1 MINMILIA
9 SIIPSA
15 ITAPSILLPGRV
27 GNVPRQSTPM
37 QPIAPPSA
45 ISGQAEGQIRRYT
58 AEWRSHELARHIPE
72 MENPIDKKQG

>member
-1 MINMILIA
+1 
-9 SIIPSA
+9 
-15 ITAPSILLPGRV
+15 
-27 GNVPRQSTPM
+27 M